1 MGSYAANTVR
11 GGNVGTCV
19 RACRG
24 LYATVGGEQ
33 EAEFVVTK
41 QFRNATR
48 RSDERE
54 PAVLPL
60 ELLAQYEQESEKS
73 GVHGRSVGQ
82 VDGDF
87 VA

>member
-1 MGSYAANTVR
+1 MASYVANMVR
-11 GGNVGTCV
+11 GRNVGTCA
-19 RACRG
+19 RAGRG
-24 LYATVGGEQ
+24 PYAAVGGEQ
-33 EAEFVVTK
+33 ETELVVTK

-73 GVHGRSVGQ
+73 GV
-82 VDGDF
+82 DG
-87 VA
+87 

>member
-1 MGSYAANTVR
+1 MSERCA
-11 GGNVGTCV
+11 
-19 RACRG
+19 RASRG
-24 LYATVGGEQ
+24 LYAAVGGEQ

-60 ELLAQYEQESEKS
+60 ELLPQYEQESEKS
-73 GVHGRSVGQ
+73 GVHG
-82 VDGDF
+82 
-87 VA
+87 

>member
-1 MGSYAANTVR
+1 MRFSHCELRRQHGKGQECRNCA
-11 GGNVGTCV
+11 
-19 RACRG
+19 RASRG

-73 GVHGRSVGQ
+73 GVHG
-82 VDGDF
+82 
-87 VA
+87 